1 MYPHVNYPNRNYITF
16 DTAFCDFTFS
26 YPDYLHFIKD
36 STSIDESQ
44 THECWFN
51 LYNDELKSS
60 WHCSYYV
67 VNNRKGFDKLV
78 SDAFTLT
85 DKHNVKANS
94 RRESQINN
102 EYGVAGLL
110 FEVDGPVAS
119 PIQFYLTD
127 STHHF
132 FRASLYLNATVN
144 PDSTAPIFQY
154 LRGDMEKI
162 IESFKWKK

>member
-1 MYPHVNYPNRNYITF
+1 
-16 DTAFCDFTFS
+16 
-26 YPDYLHFIKD
+26 
-36 STSIDESQ
+36 
-44 THECWFN
+44 
-51 LYNDELKSS
+51 
-60 WHCSYYV
+60 

-94 RRESQINN
+94 RRESQIKN
-102 EYGVAGLL
+102 EHGVAGLL

-144 PDSTAPIFQY
+144 PDSTSPIFQY
-154 LRGDMEKI
+154 LRSDMEKI